1 MKALKNVRFTRKT
14 AVLVIIVAAVL
25 LAALVLLCSGGG
37 GMETTEERTAYL
49 ASLGWEV
56 DAASETGRDVVL
68 PEELDGVLLQYNEL
82 QKQQGFDL
90 TQYKGRRV
98 KRYTYEVTNYPSGEQ
113 GVEAGLLIYKNTVI
127 AGEVLSASLGGFIHG
142 LAMPG

>member
-90 TQYKGRRV
+90 ERYCGRELDCWC
-98 KRYTYEVTNYPSGEQ
+98 YELASYPSGEENVTAVLYTCK
-113 GVEAGLLIYKNTVI
+113 GRAVAGDIHSN
-127 AGEVLSASLGGFIHG
+127 ALGGFMHG
-142 LAMPG
+142 IK

>member
-49 ASLGWEV
+49 ASLGWEM
-56 DAASETGRDVVL
+56 DARAKPGRDVVL
-68 PEELDGVLLQYNEL
+68 PEELDG
-82 QKQQGFDL
+82 
-90 TQYKGRRV
+90 R
-98 KRYTYEVTNYPSGEQ
+98 
-113 GVEAGLLIYKNTVI
+113 AAAI
-127 AGEVLSASLGGFIHG
+127 
-142 LAMPG
+142 

>member
-1 MKALKNVRFTRKT
+1 MKALKDLKFTRKT

-90 TQYKGRRV
+90 TPYAGEDCRS
-98 KRYTYEVTNYPSGEQ
+98 YSYAVTNYPSGES
-113 GVEAGLLIYKNTVI
+113 GVIAQLIIHDGEVI
-127 AGEVLSASLGGFIHG
+127 AGDIHSSALGGFMHG
-142 LAMPG
+142 LQ

>member
-1 MKALKNVRFTRKT
+1 M
-14 AVLVIIVAAVL
+14 
-25 LAALVLLCSGGG
+25 
-37 GMETTEERTAYL
+37 
-49 ASLGWEV
+49 
-56 DAASETGRDVVL
+56 
-68 PEELDGVLLQYNEL
+68 
-82 QKQQGFDL
+82 
-90 TQYKGRRV
+90 

>member
-68 PEELDGVLLQYNEL
+68 PEKLDGVLLQYNEMQL
-82 QKQQGFDL
+82 VLHDNELPQRRAGRHRPDL
-90 TQYKGRRV
+90 RLRRGSDSGR
-98 KRYTYEVTNYPSGEQ
+98 YPLRKAGRLHAQPQIGE
-113 GVEAGLLIYKNTVI
+113 GDPALH
-127 AGEVLSASLGGFIHG
+127 ASVHFLCK
-142 LAMPG
+142 